1 MSTATD
7 LPAPVIPA
15 RHRRELEGVAGL
27 LTRRA
32 TGSSDG
38 GNGIASSSTSVSD
51 RDPAAI
57 DREHD
62 TVGERR
68 LRRGQVDDGC
78 GDLLRGA

>member
-38 GNGIASSSTSVSD
+38 GNGIAILVYFC
-51 RDPAAI
+51 
-57 DREHD
+57 
-62 TVGERR
+62 
-68 LRRGQVDDGC
+68 LRPRPGRHRPGARHRG
-78 GDLLRGA
+78 